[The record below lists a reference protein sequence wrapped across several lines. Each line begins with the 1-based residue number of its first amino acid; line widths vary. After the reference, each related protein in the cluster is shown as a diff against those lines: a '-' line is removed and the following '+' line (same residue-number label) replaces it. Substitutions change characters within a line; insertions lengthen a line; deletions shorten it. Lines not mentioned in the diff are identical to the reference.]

1 MISDVEHHHI
11 PIGHLYVSHGEIA
24 SPLPIFFFFL
34 GLFAFLLLSCRNS
47 LSVGYINS
55 LQDI

>member
-24 SPLPIFFFFL
+24 SPLSIFFFL

-47 LSVGYINS
+47 LSFGYINS